1 MFRVV
6 ILGGG
11 FGGMA
16 AAHALRALLPSED
29 EIVLIEQRA
38 SFSMGL
44 RKTWALT
51 RQSPLAD
58 GQRSYDRLASRRIR
72 WVQGAIDRIV
82 PDGMEAVVDGASL
95 AADAMVIAL
104 GAQHDSSSIPG
115 LAEHA
120 HNVYSTAD
128 LDRAAEAIANFP
140 GGRVAVGVFGTPYPC
155 PPAPFEIALLLADLF
170 EARRVEA
177 EIEVFSPMP
186 MSLPILGQVGCALIE
201 ERLEG
206 RQIRFLPSHKA
217 TSVEPGRVR
226 FATGPRSYDLILSI
240 PPHRL
245 PSPLANS
252 GLADGQAWIRPD
264 PTTMELGVPNVYA
277 IGDCT
282 EVSLANGMALPK
294 AGVFAESEAGVVAR
308 RIASRREG
316 GMPDAKLSGQ
326 GFCFLEVGG
335 GKAQLVQGDFLAHP
349 GPQVQL
355 TEPSAEVLE
364 AKRVFERDRLAAWF
378 GE

>member
-11 FGGMA
+11 FGGLA
-16 AAHALRALLPSED
+16 AAHALRALLPAED
-29 EIVLIEQRA
+29 EIVLVEQRGT
-38 SFSMGL
+38 FSMGL

-51 RQSPLAD
+51 RQSPLAE
-58 GQRSYDRLASRRIR
+58 GQRSYDRLSSRHIR
-72 WVQGAIDRIV
+72 WVQGTIDRIV
-82 PDGMEAVVDGASL
+82 PSEMEAVVDGKSL
-95 AADAMVIAL
+95 AADALVIAL

-128 LDRAAEAIANFP
+128 LDRAAEAIASFP
-140 GGRVAVGVFGTPYPC
+140 GGRVGVGVFGAPYPC

-170 EARRVEA
+170 QTRRVDA
-177 EIEVFSPMP
+177 EIEIFSPMP
-186 MSLPILGQVGCALIE
+186 MSLPVLGQAGCALIE
-201 ERLEG
+201 GRLAQRE
-206 RQIRFLPSHKA
+206 IRFLPSHKA

-226 FATGPRSYDLILSI
+226 FATGPRTYDLILGI

-252 GLADGQAWIRPD
+252 GLVDGMAWIRPD
-264 PTTMELGVPNVYA
+264 PATLELDVPNVYA

-282 EVSLANGMALPK
+282 EIPLANGMSLPK
-294 AGVFAESEAGVVAR
+294 AGVFAEAEAGVVAR
-308 RIASRREG
+308 RIGARREG
-316 GMPDAKLSGQ
+316 RTPDARLSGE

-335 GKAQLVQGDFLAHP
+335 GRAQLVQGDFLARP

-355 TEPSAEVLE
+355 TEPSPEYLI
-364 AKRVFERDRLAAWF
+364 AKRVFERERLADWF